1 MAKGIYD
8 KKRPTP
14 KKVSKFD
21 TKIILIIVIAVAVI
35 TAAIV
40 AAVLIDADSK
50 SYVGLVDGKRVP
62 VLEYRIFLDDA
73 VSEMETKASEADEN
87 YSASSYWTAEKQAE
101 AQEHALKEVAEF
113 NGKYRLAV
121 KNGCEL
127 TKQEK
132 TNIKNNL
139 NYYINIYYQMYGSSY
154 SVDQICQLV
163 TGVNITYDELDDY
176 CKYANKLA
184 AIEKYRDKLEE
195 TYKVEDLYYKDE
207 DGNVKSNGEQ
217 AVLDEYNAHID
228 DYRRINLTSLVIA
241 KPGSKPTEPTKVTE
255 PTEPENKDETSEEY
269 AEYKTKKDAYDKY
282 VKDLEEYNKKLEE
295 WNKKCD
301 ETETKVKAIF
311 DALLKDGKYTGK
323 GIAEVATGEKDDD
336 GNDIKAVPDYTDAT
350 LEDIAAKEGVL
361 YASAKGANTFNGT
374 PSSTDFLGTFA
385 HSLEWTDDTRKAVK
399 STLTEK
405 SEEAAEE
412 GDKEEGETGEE
423 SGEETGEE
431 ENGNTPVVEPNP
443 DLNDYTLESIT
454 DDSGNFKETKL
465 KLFEDDTRY
474 YITKCTGILDINTST
489 EDEPAEDEDSSAT
502 LCVRSVV
509 LNTLKALKSDD
520 DTSKEVADGGAK
532 YQLAKKNNKAI
543 KIIDDA
549 KFASVTP
556 VTA

>member
-50 SYVGLVDGKRVP
+50 SYVGYVDGKRVP

-73 VSEMETKASEADEN
+73 VAEMESEADEADEN
-87 YSASSYWTAEKQAE
+87 FSASTYWTADKQAE

-121 KNGCEL
+121 KNGCNL
-127 TKQEK
+127 SKQEK

-154 SVDQICQLV
+154 SVDQIVKLV
-163 TGVNITYDELDDY
+163 TGVNVTYDELDEY

-195 TYKVEDLYYKDE
+195 TYKVEDLYFKDD

-217 AVLDEYNAHID
+217 AVLDEYNKHID
-228 DYRRINLTSLVIA
+228 DYRRINLTSLVFA

-269 AEYKTKKDAYDKY
+269 VEYKTKKDAYDKY

-295 WNKKCD
+295 WNQKCD
-301 ETETKVKAIF
+301 EIETKVKAIF

-323 GIAEVATGEKDDD
+323 GIAEVATGEKDAD

-361 YASAKGANTFNGT
+361 YASAKGANTFSGT
-374 PSSTDFLGTFA
+374 PSSTDLLGKFA
-385 HSLEWTDDTRKAVK
+385 NSLQWTDDTRKAVK

-405 SEEAAEE
+405 TDDKTEEGDEE
-412 GDKEEGETGEE
+412 GDKEEGEK
-423 SGEETGEE
+423 
-431 ENGNTPVVEPNP
+431 ENENPVEKP
-443 DLNDYTLESIT
+443 DLEPYGNDYNLESVT

-465 KLFEDDTRY
+465 KLFQDDSRY

-489 EDEPAEDEDSSAT
+489 EDEPAEDENSSAT
-502 LCVRSVV
+502 LSVRTVV
-509 LNTLKALKSDD
+509 LNNLKSLKSDD
-520 DTSKEVADGGAK
+520 DTSKEVADAGAK
-532 YQLAKKNNKAI
+532 YELTKKNNKAV
-543 KIIDDA
+543 KIIDKA
-549 KFASVTP
+549 KFESVSH
-556 VTA
+556 TAA